1 MSDYI
6 KGANKELYGLQLN
19 KSYNG
24 MSFTSAAKEVYKSS
38 SIMLIAAQDSSGNV
52 VMNPG
57 SKYEI
62 SDSSVFFCIA
72 NDEDSLDE
80 IRRDKGL
87 VFDVACLA
95 SCFLFFS
102 FFLGLALPACQKAL
116 WCWQAD
122 SGLTERVW
130 TSNMLTWTEDPQDEC
145 G

>member
-57 SKYEI
+57 SKYKI

-95 SCFLFFS
+95 SCFLFLLLS
-102 FFLGLALPACQKAL
+102 WSCPPCLSESIMVLASRFRAHRKSMDIKHAYM
-116 WCWQAD
+116 D
-122 SGLTERVW
+122 
-130 TSNMLTWTEDPQDEC
+130 
-145 G
+145 

>member
-1 MSDYI
+1 
-6 KGANKELYGLQLN
+6 
-19 KSYNG
+19 
-24 MSFTSAAKEVYKSS
+24 
-38 SIMLIAAQDSSGNV
+38 MLTAAQDSSGNV

-72 NDEDSLDE
+72 KDEDSLDE

-130 TSNMLTWTEDPQDEC
+130 T
-145 G
+145 

>member
-95 SCFLFFS
+95 SCFLFLLLS
-102 FFLGLALPACQKAL
+102 WSCPPCLLENMMVLANGFRAHRKGMDIKHAYM
-116 WCWQAD
+116 
-122 SGLTERVW
+122 E
-130 TSNMLTWTEDPQDEC
+130 
-145 G
+145 

>member
-57 SKYEI
+57 SKYKI

-130 TSNMLTWTEDPQDEC
+130 T
-145 G
+145 

>member
-57 SKYEI
+57 SKYKI

-95 SCFLFFS
+95 SCFLFLLLSWSCPPCHGLIVRRRGPPLS
-102 FFLGLALPACQKAL
+102 FALPLPPGAA
-116 WCWQAD
+116 
-122 SGLTERVW
+122 SER
-130 TSNMLTWTEDPQDEC
+130 